1 MAHSAM
7 LSTRVKKHYEIKEC
21 LGSGTFSKVYLG
33 IHKKTNEKF
42 AIKVI
47 EKKLVEYQRLQTE
60 IAILKNS

>member
-47 EKKLVEYQRLQTE
+47 EKK
-60 IAILKNS
+60 N

>member
-47 EKKLVEYQRLQTE
+47 EKKISRIST
-60 IAILKNS
+60 IANRDCNIKNS